1 MEPMSIRLDAN
12 AMWALEDLA
21 SAIDVARRRTS
32 TRQGDELKVVQ
43 NYRLAPDPSG
53 LLLTDGD
60 DAEKGKER
68 RRTAPKRGMVRVK

>member
-43 NYRLAPDPSG
+43 N
-53 LLLTDGD
+53 
-60 DAEKGKER
+60 
-68 RRTAPKRGMVRVK
+68 